1 MQHSVPLSPTALA
14 IARGGRR
21 RELIVTSVGVALTG
35 LIVAVILVGQL
46 SGGAPERTWVEATAM
61 LAMVLGFL
69 ACSTILL
76 ARRPDHPVSWLM
88 ALPILFMTLDLLAGV
103 GPAEGGRVW
112 LRWAAD
118 ASWAVTFPTLIIFL
132 PLVFPT
138 GHPVSAR
145 WRWVVPTGGAAIVG
159 LTVGNAVSPDLL
171 EAVENP
177 AAVGGPV
184 GPLVLTIGG
193 VLFLVSGL
201 AALVSAILR
210 FREATGVER
219 QQLRWF
225 VRGAAVVP
233 VAILAAGTLET
244 SSYDYLRIPVFG
256 AGMIVLPLAVT
267 AAILRYRL
275 YDIDRIVSRVVTYTV
290 VTILLLTVYVGIVLG
305 VTELLSARRDPPDVL
320 IAVAT
325 LVVAAAF
332 RPVRERTQTLVDR
345 RFNRTRHDNQ
355 RLLSRFAEQVRD
367 ELAADDLTEQL
378 KLAVNDALSPTH
390 VSVWATPRLPR
401 AGARPEPH

>member
-1 MQHSVPLSPTALA
+1 MPHAAPPSSTGFATA
-14 IARGGRR
+14 GGVRR
-21 RELIVTSVGVALTG
+21 RELIVTSLGVAMTG
-35 LIVAVILVGQL
+35 LIVAVILGTQL
-46 SGGAPERTWVEATAM
+46 SGSVPDRTWVESIAM
-61 LAMVLGFL
+61 LVMVSAFL

-76 ARRPDHPVSWLM
+76 ARRPDHSVSWLM
-88 ALPILFMTLDLLAGV
+88 ALPILFMTLDLLAGA

-138 GHPVSAR
+138 GHPMSPT
-145 WRWVVPTGGAAIVG
+145 WRWVVPTGGAAVVG

-171 EAVENP
+171 GAVENP
-177 AAVGGPV
+177 AVVDGPI
-184 GPLVLTIGG
+184 GPAVLTVGG

-201 AALVSAILR
+201 AALMSAILR
-210 FREATGVER
+210 FRRATGVER
-219 QQLRWF
+219 LQLRWF
-225 VRGAAVVP
+225 VRGAALVP

-244 SSYDYLRIPVFG
+244 SAYDYLRIPVFG
-256 AGMIVLPLAVT
+256 AGMIVLPITVT

-275 YDIDRIVSRVVTYTV
+275 YDIDRIMSRVVTYTV
-290 VTILLLTVYVGIVLG
+290 VTILLLAVYVGIVLG
-305 VTELLSARRDPPDVL
+305 VTELLSARSDPPDVV

-325 LVVAAAF
+325 LVVAAVF

-355 RLLSRFAEQVRD
+355 RLLSRFAEQVRGGV
-367 ELAADDLTEQL
+367 AADDLTEQL
-378 KLAVNDALSPTH
+378 TVAVNDALSPTH
-390 VSVWATPRLPR
+390 VSVWATPRLSR
-401 AGARPEPH
+401 SGTRP